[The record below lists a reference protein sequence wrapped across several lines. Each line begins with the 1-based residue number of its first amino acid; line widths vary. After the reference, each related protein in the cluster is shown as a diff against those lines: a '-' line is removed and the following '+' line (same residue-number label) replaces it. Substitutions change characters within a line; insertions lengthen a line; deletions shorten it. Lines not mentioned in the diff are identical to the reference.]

1 MPGAESDVRL
11 LAQQLEAIHPD
22 LFDSVPRARFKSAV
36 DTAAARADELS
47 ENELLVELMRIAALP
62 GNGNGHS
69 GIFPGD
75 PQHRRD
81 LHLYPL
87 RLYAFPDGT
96 YVVDE
101 KGSDGLVGARLTAIG
116 GVSYAEVAKRVRPL
130 VPHDNASN
138 LQGYLPHW
146 VLTAEV
152 LDGLGIADGVSPL
165 EFTVVQGGKSRSV
178 TLSPV
183 TVPSYI
189 STFNDPLYGHYPSML
204 PRRKP
209 TPLYLQKSG
218 SLLWVGTL
226 DRGRAVFVGFNA
238 VRHPSQALVARIT
251 KLSRGRQVK
260 RVIVDLRLNGG
271 GDNTTYGI
279 LLSALNKS
287 SVNRKGRLFVLI
299 GRATFSAAANFAA
312 DLDRHT
318 KATFIGEPTGG
329 FVKGYGD
336 TVSVL
341 LPKSGI
347 NVRIAA
353 RYWDFGK
360 GSERPAPR
368 RQPRPQGQRHRRR
381 LPRGPRPR
389 ARRSAQGAL
398 AATNAI
404 TRAHAS
410 SDASW
415 NSSCLRSKKLCG
427 APG

>member
-1 MPGAESDVRL
+1 MTLLARLLLMAALCLVAVGSSGASTSATVPGAESDVRL

-22 LFDSVPRARFKSAV
+22 LFDSVPRARFKSVV

-81 LHLYPL
+81 LHFYPL

-165 EFTVVQGGKSRSV
+165 EFTFAQGGKSRSV

-183 TVPSYI
+183 TVRV
-189 STFNDPLYGHYPSML
+189 LH
-204 PRRKP
+204 
-209 TPLYLQKSG
+209 
-218 SLLWVGTL
+218 L
-226 DRGRAVFVGFNA
+226 DVPG
-238 VRHPSQALVARIT
+238 
-251 KLSRGRQVK
+251 
-260 RVIVDLRLNGG
+260 
-271 GDNTTYGI
+271 
-279 LLSALNKS
+279 
-287 SVNRKGRLFVLI
+287 
-299 GRATFSAAANFAA
+299 
-312 DLDRHT
+312 
-318 KATFIGEPTGG
+318 
-329 FVKGYGD
+329 
-336 TVSVL
+336 
-341 LPKSGI
+341 
-347 NVRIAA
+347 
-353 RYWDFGK
+353 
-360 GSERPAPR
+360 PAPR
-368 RQPRPQGQRHRRR
+368 ALPVDPAAAEADAALPAQEREPALGRDARPGTCGLRGLQRRATSEPGAR
-381 LPRGPRPR
+381 RPR
-389 ARRSAQGAL
+389 HEALARGRRSSA
-398 AATNAI
+398 
-404 TRAHAS
+404 
-410 SDASW
+410 
-415 NSSCLRSKKLCG
+415 
-427 APG
+427 